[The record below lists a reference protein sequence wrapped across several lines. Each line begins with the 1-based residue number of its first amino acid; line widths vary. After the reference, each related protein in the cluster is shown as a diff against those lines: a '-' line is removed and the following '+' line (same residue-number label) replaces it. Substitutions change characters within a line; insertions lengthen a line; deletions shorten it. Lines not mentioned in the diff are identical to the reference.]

1 MAGSPASRF
10 TIVGAAKNDIPG
22 QRRRSA
28 AISSPSTP
36 PDCGT
41 TLTAPRATCGSPYSP
56 EPCDSGAAWRMQS
69 CGITGSMSAK

>member
-10 TIVGAAKNDIPG
+10 TMVGAANNDMPG
-22 QRRRSA
+22 QRPRRA

-36 PDCGT
+36 PECGT

-56 EPCDSGAAWRMQS
+56 EPCDSGAACRMQS
-69 CGITGSMSAK
+69 RGITWSMSAK